1 MRDGFILHEKTLK
14 MIERLGAED
23 VQYLMACL
31 TEYYMTGKIN
41 TDKVEEKSVAV
52 ALILDDALERM
63 DADREAYEK
72 LVEKRANA
80 GRKGAEKRWQSH
92 DVPMAKDGNAKN
104 AIVKNAI
111 AKKNMANDSG
121 SVSVSVL
128 KEKDN
133 TSYYPKRNADC
144 EALPLNDGTEW
155 RPTEDE
161 FKEFIRIYPA
171 VNVRQEFASMRGWLI
186 GNPTKRKTNRG
197 IKRFVTSWL
206 SRAQD
211 KPKPTTNKWSAK
223 VEQRDY
229 DMDDLEARIMAVQ

>member
-1 MRDGFILHEKTLK
+1 MRDGFILHTKTMDMIECMDADTLK
-14 MIERLGAED
+14 EFMTAMIAHFRNEEVDIESLAARLA
-23 VQYLMACL
+23 Y
-31 TEYYMTGKIN
+31 I
-41 TDKVEEKSVAV
+41 
-52 ALILDDALERM
+52 DAKERM
-63 DADREAYEK
+63 DADAEAYES
-72 LVEKRANA
+72 VSEKRSAA
-80 GRKGAEKRWQSH
+80 GKKGAEARWSDSKAKANDGKR
-92 DVPMAKDGNAKN
+92 MAKDGNAMANDCKR
-104 AIVKNAI
+104 
-111 AKKNMANDSG
+111 MANDSV

-161 FKEFIRIYPA
+161 FNEFIRIYPA

-223 VEQRDY
+223 VEQREY